1 MKRKNYKAV
10 TALMIGTFLTA
21 GTIAACAS
29 QSEAAPTQAITSS
42 QELMA
47 SGAKS
52 ASVPVETTA
61 RTTDGGSAS
70 KAAPAPASAADI
82 PSQPAS
88 AADISSQPA
97 SAADIS
103 SQPAS
108 AKDIGEAAAKQIAL
122 EHAGVAEA
130 DASHL
135 WVSRDYDDG
144 RLEYEVEFF
153 SGSKEYDYDIDAA
166 DGSILSFD
174 SETEFAGKKTADP
187 AASPQTAAPSPQT
200 AGSSSG
206 QAGSEGI
213 SLEQAKKIALAKVP
227 GANDSHIRI
236 EKDRDD
242 GQLLYEGKIVYSGVE
257 YEFEISAADGSVLDW
272 EIDD

>member
-1 MKRKNYKAV
+1 MKRKNYKAI

-88 AADISSQPA
+88 A
-97 SAADIS
+97 
-103 SQPAS
+103 
-108 AKDIGEAAAKQIAL
+108 KDIGEAAAKQIAL

-144 RLEYEVEFF
+144 RLEYKVEFF

-174 SETEFAGKKTADP
+174 SETEFAGKKTAE
-187 AASPQTAAPSPQT
+187 
-200 AGSSSG
+200 
-206 QAGSEGI
+206 SEGI

>member
-29 QSEAAPTQAITSS
+29 QLEAAPTQAITSS

-70 KAAPAPASAADI
+70 KAAPA
-82 PSQPAS
+82 
-88 AADISSQPA
+88 PA

-174 SETEFAGKKTADP
+174 SETEFAGKKTA
-187 AASPQTAAPSPQT
+187 
-200 AGSSSG
+200 
-206 QAGSEGI
+206 GSEGI

-227 GANDSHIRI
+227 GADDSHIRI

>member
-1 MKRKNYKAV
+1 MKRKNYKAI

-88 AADISSQPA
+88 A
-97 SAADIS
+97 
-103 SQPAS
+103 
-108 AKDIGEAAAKQIAL
+108 KDIGEAAAKQIAL
-122 EHAGVAEA
+122 EHAGIAEA
-130 DASHL
+130 DASYL

-174 SETEFAGKKTADP
+174 SETEFAGKKTA
-187 AASPQTAAPSPQT
+187 
-200 AGSSSG
+200 
-206 QAGSEGI
+206 GSERI
-213 SLEQAKKIALAKVP
+213 SLEQAKKTPSPKYPAQTIP
-227 GANDSHIRI
+227 
-236 EKDRDD
+236 
-242 GQLLYEGKIVYSGVE
+242 
-257 YEFEISAADGSVLDW
+257 ISALKRTATTDSSFTKERSFTAAWNMNLRSARRTAPCWTGRSTTKAW
-272 EIDD
+272 KYSEK

>member
-1 MKRKNYKAV
+1 MKRKNYKAI

-82 PSQPAS
+82 P
-88 AADISSQPA
+88 
-97 SAADIS
+97 

-174 SETEFAGKKTADP
+174 SETEFAGKKTA
-187 AASPQTAAPSPQT
+187 
-200 AGSSSG
+200 
-206 QAGSEGI
+206 GSEGI

-227 GANDSHIRI
+227 GADDSHIRI

>member
-70 KAAPAPASAADI
+70 KAVPAPASAADI
-82 PSQPAS
+82 P
-88 AADISSQPA
+88 
-97 SAADIS
+97 

-122 EHAGVAEA
+122 EHAGIAEA
-130 DASHL
+130 DASYL

-174 SETEFAGKKTADP
+174 SETEFAGKKTA
-187 AASPQTAAPSPQT
+187 
-200 AGSSSG
+200 
-206 QAGSEGI
+206 GSEGI

-227 GANDSHIRI
+227 GADDSHIRI

>member
-1 MKRKNYKAV
+1 MKRKNYKAI

-70 KAAPAPASAADI
+70 KAAPA
-82 PSQPAS
+82 
-88 AADISSQPA
+88 PA

-174 SETEFAGKKTADP
+174 SETEFAGKKTA
-187 AASPQTAAPSPQT
+187 
-200 AGSSSG
+200 
-206 QAGSEGI
+206 GSEGI

-227 GANDSHIRI
+227 GADDSHIRI

>member
-70 KAAPAPASAADI
+70 KAAPAPASAANI
-82 PSQPAS
+82 P
-88 AADISSQPA
+88 
-97 SAADIS
+97 

-174 SETEFAGKKTADP
+174 SETEFAGKKTAE
-187 AASPQTAAPSPQT
+187 
-200 AGSSSG
+200 
-206 QAGSEGI
+206 SEGI

>member
-1 MKRKNYKAV
+1 MKRKNYKAI

-82 PSQPAS
+82 P
-88 AADISSQPA
+88 SQPA

-174 SETEFAGKKTADP
+174 SETEFAGKKTA
-187 AASPQTAAPSPQT
+187 
-200 AGSSSG
+200 
-206 QAGSEGI
+206 GSEGI

>member
-122 EHAGVAEA
+122 EHAGIAEA

-174 SETEFAGKKTADP
+174 SETEFAGKKTA
-187 AASPQTAAPSPQT
+187 
-200 AGSSSG
+200 
-206 QAGSEGI
+206 GSEGI

-227 GANDSHIRI
+227 GADDSHIRI

>member
-1 MKRKNYKAV
+1 MKRKNYKAA

-82 PSQPAS
+82 P
-88 AADISSQPA
+88 
-97 SAADIS
+97 

-174 SETEFAGKKTADP
+174 SETEFAGKKTA
-187 AASPQTAAPSPQT
+187 
-200 AGSSSG
+200 
-206 QAGSEGI
+206 GSEGI

>member
-70 KAAPAPASAADI
+70 KAAPA
-82 PSQPAS
+82 
-88 AADISSQPA
+88 PA

-174 SETEFAGKKTADP
+174 SETEFAGKKTAE
-187 AASPQTAAPSPQT
+187 
-200 AGSSSG
+200 
-206 QAGSEGI
+206 SEGI

-227 GANDSHIRI
+227 GADDSHIRI

>member
-88 AADISSQPA
+88 A
-97 SAADIS
+97 
-103 SQPAS
+103 
-108 AKDIGEAAAKQIAL
+108 KDIGEAAAKQIAL

-174 SETEFAGKKTADP
+174 SETEFAGKKTA
-187 AASPQTAAPSPQT
+187 
-200 AGSSSG
+200 GS
-206 QAGSEGI
+206 QGI

-227 GANDSHIRI
+227 GADDSHIRI

>member
-70 KAAPAPASAADI
+70 KAAPAPASAAN
-82 PSQPAS
+82 
-88 AADISSQPA
+88 ISSQPA

-174 SETEFAGKKTADP
+174 SETEFAGKKTA
-187 AASPQTAAPSPQT
+187 
-200 AGSSSG
+200 
-206 QAGSEGI
+206 GSEGI

-227 GANDSHIRI
+227 GADDSHIRI

>member
-1 MKRKNYKAV
+1 
-10 TALMIGTFLTA
+10 MIGTFLTA

-82 PSQPAS
+82 P
-88 AADISSQPA
+88 
-97 SAADIS
+97 

-174 SETEFAGKKTADP
+174 SETEFAGKKTA
-187 AASPQTAAPSPQT
+187 
-200 AGSSSG
+200 
-206 QAGSEGI
+206 GSEGI

-227 GANDSHIRI
+227 GADDSHIRI

>member
-70 KAAPAPASAADI
+70 KAVPAPASAADI
-82 PSQPAS
+82 P
-88 AADISSQPA
+88 
-97 SAADIS
+97 

-122 EHAGVAEA
+122 EHAGIAEA
-130 DASHL
+130 DASYL

>member
-1 MKRKNYKAV
+1 MKRKNYKAI

-61 RTTDGGSAS
+61 RATDGGSAS

-82 PSQPAS
+82 P
-88 AADISSQPA
+88 SQPA

-174 SETEFAGKKTADP
+174 SETEFAGKKTA
-187 AASPQTAAPSPQT
+187 
-200 AGSSSG
+200 
-206 QAGSEGI
+206 GSEGI

>member
-1 MKRKNYKAV
+1 MRHKNYKAI
-10 TALMIGTFLTA
+10 TAWMIGTLLTA
-21 GTIAACAS
+21 GTIAACGS

-47 SGAKS
+47 AGAKS
-52 ASVPVETTA
+52 ASVPVETTSQTA
-61 RTTDGGSAS
+61 AS
-70 KAAPAPASAADI
+70 
-82 PSQPAS
+82 
-88 AADISSQPA
+88 
-97 SAADIS
+97 
-103 SQPAS
+103 
-108 AKDIGEAAAKQIAL
+108 KDIGEAKAKQIAL

-130 DASHL
+130 DASDL
-135 WVSRDYDDG
+135 WVNRDYDDG

-153 SGSKEYDYDIDAA
+153 SASKEYDYDIDAA
-166 DGSILSFD
+166 DGTILSFD
-174 SETEFAGKKTADP
+174 SETEFAGKKTEEA
-187 AASPQTAAPSPQT
+187 AASAGQTT
-200 AGSSSG
+200 ASSTG

-227 GANDSHIRI
+227 GADDSHIRI

-242 GQLLYEGKIVYSGVE
+242 GRILYEGKIVYSGVE

>member
-1 MKRKNYKAV
+1 MKRKNYKAI

-97 SAADIS
+97 SA
-103 SQPAS
+103 
-108 AKDIGEAAAKQIAL
+108 KDIGEAAAKQIAL
-122 EHAGVAEA
+122 EHAGIAEA
-130 DASHL
+130 DASYL

-144 RLEYEVEFF
+144 RLE
-153 SGSKEYDYDIDAA
+153 
-166 DGSILSFD
+166 
-174 SETEFAGKKTADP
+174 
-187 AASPQTAAPSPQT
+187 
-200 AGSSSG
+200 
-206 QAGSEGI
+206 
-213 SLEQAKKIALAKVP
+213 
-227 GANDSHIRI
+227 
-236 EKDRDD
+236 
-242 GQLLYEGKIVYSGVE
+242 
-257 YEFEISAADGSVLDW
+257 
-272 EIDD
+272 

>member
-1 MKRKNYKAV
+1 MKRKNYKAA

-97 SAADIS
+97 SA
-103 SQPAS
+103 
-108 AKDIGEAAAKQIAL
+108 KDIGEAAAKQIAL
-122 EHAGVAEA
+122 EHAGIAEA
-130 DASHL
+130 DASYL

-174 SETEFAGKKTADP
+174 SETEFAGKKTA
-187 AASPQTAAPSPQT
+187 
-200 AGSSSG
+200 
-206 QAGSEGI
+206 GSEGI

-227 GANDSHIRI
+227 GADDSHIRI

>member
-70 KAAPAPASAADI
+70 KAAPAPASAAN
-82 PSQPAS
+82 
-88 AADISSQPA
+88 
-97 SAADIS
+97 IS

-122 EHAGVAEA
+122 EHAGIAEA
-130 DASHL
+130 DASYL

-174 SETEFAGKKTADP
+174 SETEFAGKKTA
-187 AASPQTAAPSPQT
+187 
-200 AGSSSG
+200 
-206 QAGSEGI
+206 GSEGI

-227 GANDSHIRI
+227 GADDSHIRI

>member
-1 MKRKNYKAV
+1 MKRKNYKAI

-82 PSQPAS
+82 P
-88 AADISSQPA
+88 
-97 SAADIS
+97 

-174 SETEFAGKKTADP
+174 SETEFAGKKTAE
-187 AASPQTAAPSPQT
+187 
-200 AGSSSG
+200 
-206 QAGSEGI
+206 SEGI

>member
-82 PSQPAS
+82 
-88 AADISSQPA
+88 
-97 SAADIS
+97 S

-108 AKDIGEAAAKQIAL
+108 AKDIGKAAAKQIAL

-174 SETEFAGKKTADP
+174 SETEFAGKKTA
-187 AASPQTAAPSPQT
+187 
-200 AGSSSG
+200 
-206 QAGSEGI
+206 GSEGI

>member
-97 SAADIS
+97 SA
-103 SQPAS
+103 
-108 AKDIGEAAAKQIAL
+108 KDIGEAAAKQIAL
-122 EHAGVAEA
+122 EHAGIAEA
-130 DASHL
+130 DASYL

-174 SETEFAGKKTADP
+174 SETEFAGKKTA
-187 AASPQTAAPSPQT
+187 
-200 AGSSSG
+200 
-206 QAGSEGI
+206 GSEGI

-227 GANDSHIRI
+227 GADDSHIRI

>member
-1 MKRKNYKAV
+1 MKRKNYKAI

-70 KAAPAPASAADI
+70 KAVPAPASAADI
-82 PSQPAS
+82 P
-88 AADISSQPA
+88 SQPA

-122 EHAGVAEA
+122 EHAGIAEA
-130 DASHL
+130 DASYL

-174 SETEFAGKKTADP
+174 SETEFAGKKTAE
-187 AASPQTAAPSPQT
+187 
-200 AGSSSG
+200 
-206 QAGSEGI
+206 SEGI

>member
-82 PSQPAS
+82 
-88 AADISSQPA
+88 SSQPA
-97 SAADIS
+97 SAADIP

-130 DASHL
+130 DASYL

-174 SETEFAGKKTADP
+174 SETEFAGKKTAE
-187 AASPQTAAPSPQT
+187 
-200 AGSSSG
+200 
-206 QAGSEGI
+206 SEGI

-227 GANDSHIRI
+227 GADDSHIRI

>member
-1 MKRKNYKAV
+1 MKRKNYKAI

-88 AADISSQPA
+88 A
-97 SAADIS
+97 
-103 SQPAS
+103 
-108 AKDIGEAAAKQIAL
+108 KDIGEAAAKQIAL

-166 DGSILSFD
+166 DGFYH
-174 SETEFAGKKTADP
+174 P
-187 AASPQTAAPSPQT
+187 V
-200 AGSSSG
+200 
-206 QAGSEGI
+206 
-213 SLEQAKKIALAKVP
+213 KIFLQKP
-227 GANDSHIRI
+227 
-236 EKDRDD
+236 
-242 GQLLYEGKIVYSGVE
+242 
-257 YEFEISAADGSVLDW
+257 
-272 EIDD
+272 

>member
-82 PSQPAS
+82 
-88 AADISSQPA
+88 
-97 SAADIS
+97 S

-122 EHAGVAEA
+122 EHAGIAEA
-130 DASHL
+130 DASYL

-174 SETEFAGKKTADP
+174 SETEFAGKKTA
-187 AASPQTAAPSPQT
+187 
-200 AGSSSG
+200 
-206 QAGSEGI
+206 GSEGI

-227 GANDSHIRI
+227 GADDSHIRI

>member
-97 SAADIS
+97 SA
-103 SQPAS
+103 
-108 AKDIGEAAAKQIAL
+108 KDIGEAAAKQIAL

-174 SETEFAGKKTADP
+174 SETEFAGKKTAE
-187 AASPQTAAPSPQT
+187 
-200 AGSSSG
+200 
-206 QAGSEGI
+206 SEGI

>member
-1 MKRKNYKAV
+1 MKRKNYKAI

-88 AADISSQPA
+88 A
-97 SAADIS
+97 
-103 SQPAS
+103 
-108 AKDIGEAAAKQIAL
+108 KDIGEAAAKQIAL
-122 EHAGVAEA
+122 EHAGIAEA
-130 DASHL
+130 DASYL

-174 SETEFAGKKTADP
+174 SETEFAGKKTA
-187 AASPQTAAPSPQT
+187 
-200 AGSSSG
+200 
-206 QAGSEGI
+206 GSEGI

-227 GANDSHIRI
+227 GADDSHIRI

>member
-88 AADISSQPA
+88 A
-97 SAADIS
+97 
-103 SQPAS
+103 
-108 AKDIGEAAAKQIAL
+108 KDIGEAAAKQIAL

-174 SETEFAGKKTADP
+174 SETEFAGKKTA
-187 AASPQTAAPSPQT
+187 
-200 AGSSSG
+200 
-206 QAGSEGI
+206 GSEGI

-227 GANDSHIRI
+227 GADDSHIRI
-236 EKDRDD
+236 EKDRND

>member
-70 KAAPAPASAADI
+70 KAVPAPASAADI
-82 PSQPAS
+82 P
-88 AADISSQPA
+88 
-97 SAADIS
+97 

-174 SETEFAGKKTADP
+174 SETEFAGKKTAE
-187 AASPQTAAPSPQT
+187 
-200 AGSSSG
+200 
-206 QAGSEGI
+206 SEGI

-227 GANDSHIRI
+227 GADDSHIRI

>member
-88 AADISSQPA
+88 A
-97 SAADIS
+97 
-103 SQPAS
+103 
-108 AKDIGEAAAKQIAL
+108 KDIGEAAAKQIAL
-122 EHAGVAEA
+122 EHAGIAEA
-130 DASHL
+130 DASYL

>member
-97 SAADIS
+97 SA
-103 SQPAS
+103 
-108 AKDIGEAAAKQIAL
+108 KDIGEAAAKQIAL

-174 SETEFAGKKTADP
+174 SETEFAGKKTA
-187 AASPQTAAPSPQT
+187 
-200 AGSSSG
+200 
-206 QAGSEGI
+206 GSEGI

-227 GANDSHIRI
+227 GADDSHIRI

>member
-97 SAADIS
+97 SA
-103 SQPAS
+103 
-108 AKDIGEAAAKQIAL
+108 KDIGEAAAKQIAL
-122 EHAGVAEA
+122 EHAGIAEA

-174 SETEFAGKKTADP
+174 SETEFAGKKTAE
-187 AASPQTAAPSPQT
+187 
-200 AGSSSG
+200 
-206 QAGSEGI
+206 SEGI

-227 GANDSHIRI
+227 GADDSHIRI

-257 YEFEISAADGSVLDW
+257 YEFEISAADSSVLDW

>member
-88 AADISSQPA
+88 A
-97 SAADIS
+97 
-103 SQPAS
+103 
-108 AKDIGEAAAKQIAL
+108 KDIGEAAAKQIAL

-174 SETEFAGKKTADP
+174 SETEFAGKKTAE
-187 AASPQTAAPSPQT
+187 
-200 AGSSSG
+200 
-206 QAGSEGI
+206 SEGI

-227 GANDSHIRI
+227 GADDSHIRI

>member
-61 RTTDGGSAS
+61 RTTNGGSAS
-70 KAAPAPASAADI
+70 KAVPAPASAADI
-82 PSQPAS
+82 P
-88 AADISSQPA
+88 
-97 SAADIS
+97 

-122 EHAGVAEA
+122 EHAGIAEA
-130 DASHL
+130 DASYL

-174 SETEFAGKKTADP
+174 SETEFAGKKTA
-187 AASPQTAAPSPQT
+187 
-200 AGSSSG
+200 
-206 QAGSEGI
+206 GSEGI

-227 GANDSHIRI
+227 GADDSHIRI

>member
-88 AADISSQPA
+88 A
-97 SAADIS
+97 
-103 SQPAS
+103 
-108 AKDIGEAAAKQIAL
+108 KDIGEAAAKQIAL

-174 SETEFAGKKTADP
+174 SETEFAGKKTA
-187 AASPQTAAPSPQT
+187 
-200 AGSSSG
+200 
-206 QAGSEGI
+206 GSEGI

-236 EKDRDD
+236 EKNRDD

>member
-1 MKRKNYKAV
+1 MKRKNYKAI

-103 SQPAS
+103 SQPTS

-174 SETEFAGKKTADP
+174 SETEFAGKKTAE
-187 AASPQTAAPSPQT
+187 
-200 AGSSSG
+200 
-206 QAGSEGI
+206 SEGI

-227 GANDSHIRI
+227 GADDSHIRI

>member
-61 RTTDGGSAS
+61 RATDGGSAS
-70 KAAPAPASAADI
+70 KAAPAPASAANI
-82 PSQPAS
+82 P
-88 AADISSQPA
+88 
-97 SAADIS
+97 

-174 SETEFAGKKTADP
+174 SETEFAGKKTAE
-187 AASPQTAAPSPQT
+187 
-200 AGSSSG
+200 
-206 QAGSEGI
+206 SEGI

>member
-97 SAADIS
+97 SA
-103 SQPAS
+103 
-108 AKDIGEAAAKQIAL
+108 KDIGEAAAKQIAL

-174 SETEFAGKKTADP
+174 SETEFAGKKTA
-187 AASPQTAAPSPQT
+187 
-200 AGSSSG
+200 
-206 QAGSEGI
+206 GSEGI